1 MNGFQKNPFVNSNK
15 PVKIAGCNKLQSE
28 KQKLENIKNNMTT
41 LKYQKPQESKTYTVN
56 EKVDVL
62 KNLDRFNRG

>member
-1 MNGFQKNPFVNSNK
+1 MNGFQKNPFINSNK
-15 PVKIAGCNKLQSE
+15 QTKIVGFNKLPSE

-41 LKYQKPQESKTYTVN
+41 LKYQKPQETKTYSVN

>member
-1 MNGFQKNPFVNSNK
+1 
-15 PVKIAGCNKLQSE
+15 
-28 KQKLENIKNNMTT
+28 MTT